1 MDMPSYKLDR
11 LSFYFLM
18 GACYISKPQCGFG
31 KYSSGN
37 IMLSPVQHV
46 RLNKTGSV
54 FRAVSGAGGNVK
66 PPDWRFRILCPRPEP
81 QKLQSG
87 VSDLR
92 KGSTLSCY
100 SADRLVLTPPPPSS
114 PPLPSPA
121 ARLVRAVSD
130 RRGSSILRQGSR
142 RVMLLGNGALTLP
155 IMRQARKPER
165 LSGRSSSARERRCL
179 SGSTCATRRL
189 GLDSSAM

>member
-1 MDMPSYKLDR
+1 
-11 LSFYFLM
+11 M
-18 GACYISKPQCGFG
+18 GALCRHVALEDKVVATSFQ
-31 KYSSGN
+31 
-37 IMLSPVQHV
+37 LV

-54 FRAVSGAGGNVK
+54 FRAVSGGQRETSWLEIPDLV
-66 PPDWRFRILCPRPEP
+66 PPSWT
-81 QKLQSG
+81 QKLQSR

-92 KGSTLSCY
+92 KGSALSCY
-100 SADRLVLTPPPPSS
+100 SADRLVLTPPHPSR
-114 PPLPSPA
+114 PLPSPA

-155 IMRQARKPER
+155 MTRQARKPER